1 MTELATL
8 QAATDELARSFA
20 EFRAAN
26 DDRLAE
32 VERKGQADRLTET
45 RVERLNGEVGRLSD
59 QLAGLA
65 GLPQSV
71 EAIETALRRPG
82 RGAAAA
88 APALAAHGKAF
99 NGFLRKG
106 LDHELAALERKAM
119 SVASDPDGG
128 YLVAAEMAQRI
139 VARIQDGSAIRPLAT
154 VLEITADAVEGML
167 DLGEPAT
174 GWVAELGSRA
184 ETATPQLALWRI
196 PVHELYAEPRV
207 SQKLLD
213 DAAFDIEAYLGTKV
227 AEKMGRA
234 ENAAF
239 VAGSGIGQ
247 PRGFLS
253 YPTAAIADGSRPW
266 GTLQHVASGAA
277 GAFAASDPA
286 DPLIALTYAL
296 KAAYRAGASFLMS
309 RATVAAVRRLKDS
322 TGQYL
327 WQPGL
332 AAGAP
337 ATLLGYP
344 VVEAED
350 LPALAPGSLS
360 IAFGNF
366 REGYAV
372 VDRQGIRVLRDPYT
386 AKPQVKFYTTRR
398 VGGDVLDFD
407 AIKLMTFA

>member
-1 MTELATL
+1 MTELATIR
-8 QAATDELARSFA
+8 AATDELARSFA

-32 VERKGQADRLTET
+32 IERKGQADRLTED
-45 RVERLNGEVGRLSD
+45 RVARLNGEVARLSGE
-59 QLAGLA
+59 LAGLA
-65 GLPQSV
+65 ALPQSV

-82 RGAAAA
+82 RAEAART
-88 APALAAHGKAF
+88 PALAAHGKAF
-99 NGFLRKG
+99 NSFLRKG
-106 LDHELAALERKAM
+106 LDHELPSLERKAM
-119 SVASDPDGG
+119 AVASDPDGG
-128 YLVAAEMAQRI
+128 YLVAAEMSQRI
-139 VARIQDGSAIRPLAT
+139 VARIQEGSAIRPLAT

-174 GWVAELGSRA
+174 GWVTELGTRA
-184 ETATPQLALWRI
+184 ETATPPLALWRI

-213 DAAFDIEAYLGTKV
+213 DAAFDVEAYLGTKV

-239 VAGSGIGQ
+239 VAGTGVGQ
-247 PRGFLS
+247 PRGFLT
-253 YPTAAIADGSRPW
+253 YPTAAAADGSRPW

-277 GAFAASDPA
+277 GAFAASAPA

-296 KAAYRAGASFLMS
+296 KAGYRAGASFVMS
-309 RATVAAVRRLKDS
+309 RATIAEVRKLKDS
-322 TGQYL
+322 TGNYL

-344 VVEAED
+344 VAEAED
-350 LPALAPGSLS
+350 LPAPAANSLS

-407 AIKLMTFA
+407 AIKLMKFA